1 MGASGLAR
9 SDMIEGVYRLTM
21 QQLAAWTAK
30 LTRHWCFK
38 LLASQ
43 TTTTEMSMSLSK
55 TFSTTLSTISNTII
69 NRHLPYTWL
78 RILVLPLALFFVG
91 VPLSHAQNEAA
102 IDEMSGYL
110 DFSEYGGGVIFAEQ
124 IPKEEYDNIM
134 VIDARDAD
142 QFAENHI
149 PGAVN
154 LEWRRVLN
162 ERDQLPDDK
171 MILIYCNTGTLSAQA
186 GFALRVAGHDN
197 VRILQG
203 GFKEWKA
210 KGGFDANA
218 RASGQTPQE

>member
-1 MGASGLAR
+1 
-9 SDMIEGVYRLTM
+9 
-21 QQLAAWTAK
+21 
-30 LTRHWCFK
+30 
-38 LLASQ
+38 
-43 TTTTEMSMSLSK
+43 MSL
-55 TFSTTLSTISNTII
+55 STTLSTTISPHSQNK
-69 NRHLPYTWL
+69 WL
-78 RILVLPLALFFVG
+78 RTLALALPLFFVG
-91 VPLSHAQNEAA
+91 LPLAHAQNEAA

-124 IPKEEYDNIM
+124 IPKEEYNNIM

-142 QFAENHI
+142 QFAEDHI

-154 LEWRRVLN
+154 LEWRQVLN

-171 MILIYCNTGTLSAQA
+171 MVLIYCNTGTLSAQA

-203 GFKEWKA
+203 GFQEWKA

-218 RASGQTPQE
+218 RASGQTTQE